1 MKRVKVS
8 VSYAVPDWNFCDFES
23 GQLCRFCDKTKNG
36 YACRLY
42 DENLS
47 SCNDMIYKARK
58 CCEATA
64 GFDAEV
70 TVEAPPAPA
79 PTIDPKVIMSE
90 TIKIYTK
97 ALNELLTQGYPR
109 LLAEKLAKQSV
120 LGGS

>member
-1 MKRVKVS
+1 MKRVRVS
-8 VSYAVPDWNFCDFES
+8 VSYAVPDWNFCDFEN
-23 GQLCRFCDKTKNG
+23 GQLCSSCDKTKNG
-36 YACRLY
+36 YACRSY
-42 DENLS
+42 AENLS
-47 SCNDMIYKARK
+47 SCNGMIDKARK
-58 CCEATA
+58 CREVTA

-79 PTIDPKVIMSE
+79 PTIDPKVVMSE

-109 LLAEKLAKQSV
+109 QLAEKLAKQSV